1 MTLSSFQEY
10 WSQALQDEFPQDEI
24 RSLLVMAIAHRFD
37 WSAID
42 LIIQKETVL
51 AASDL
56 EWLEEVQARLQ
67 KREPIQQIL
76 GYAWFCDQKFLVTP
90 DVLIPRPETEELVV
104 YLRQKLQEKQ
114 IRKALDIGTGSG
126 CIALSLA
133 TSMPQTHWFAW
144 DVSTKA
150 LSVAKQNQVHFKQ
163 KVHWQRQDILAPW
176 PLENFDLI
184 VSNPPYIPQNELP
197 NMDQNVVDYE
207 PHLALFVPQHDPLMF
222 YREIMQKG
230 FTHLNRGGGLYFEC
244 HYEFTQGVAAQ
255 MQETGYVGV
264 KSWKDQFGKWRFVSG
279 LKP

>member
-1 MTLSSFQEY
+1 MADLKR
-10 WSQALQDEFPQDEI
+10 DI
-24 RSLLVMAIAHRFD
+24 RYINRDFND

-51 AASDL
+51 TASDL
-56 EWLEEVQARLQ
+56 EWLKEVQERLQ

-230 FTHLNRGGGLYFEC
+230 FAHLNRGGGLYFEC

>member
-1 MTLSSFQEY
+1 MTLSSFQQY

-51 AASDL
+51 ATSDL
-56 EWLEEVQARLQ
+56 EWLKEVQARLQ

-76 GYAWFCDQKFLVTP
+76 GYAWFCDQKFFVNSA
-90 DVLIPRPETEELVV
+90 VLIPRPETEELVM
-104 YLRQKLQEKQ
+104 YLRQKLKNSSVNS
-114 IRKALDIGTGSG
+114 ALDIGTGSG

-133 TSMPQTHWFAW
+133 AVMPQTNWCAW
-144 DVSTKA
+144 DVSPEA
-150 LSVAKQNQVHFKQ
+150 LALAQKNQQNFKQ
-163 KVHWQRQDILAPW
+163 QVHWQLQDVLHSW
-176 PLENFDLI
+176 PDQNFDLI
-184 VSNPPYIPQNELP
+184 VSNPPYIPQNELH

-222 YREIMQKG
+222 YREITQKG